1 MQESTGY
8 MKHLVENGV
17 MIRKSA
23 SIQHT
28 VCFVTCWEQTELE
41 LKQTNKQTDRQTKTA
56 LGPMKNSSKPC
67 VQTESDPGQVKLS
80 VLDVNVLLTDGQ
92 SLYRG
97 SVSTSQM
104 LESISTSSAPPRPAQ
119 LLVHWHNKCALR
131 QAGEHSFLPVINRK
145 REHSFLPVINRKREH
160 SFPPVINNKK
170 RTLLSA
176 CNQQKKRG
184 SSTWEYT
191 ASHHPYIMSWPFW
204 AGLSAQPCNFLWHC
218 TCSAETK
225 VA

>member
-1 MQESTGY
+1 
-8 MKHLVENGV
+8 

-56 LGPMKNSSKPC
+56 LGPMKSSSRPC
-67 VQTESDPGQVKLS
+67 VQTESDPRRVKLS
-80 VLDVNVLLTDGQ
+80 VLDVIVLSTDGQ
-92 SLYRG
+92 SLYWG

-104 LESISTSSAPPRPAQ
+104 LDSISTSSAPPWPAQ
-119 LLVHWHNKCALR
+119 LLVHWHGIWRKASALL
-131 QAGEHSFLPVINRK
+131 QEQVCLEAGW
-145 REHSFLPVINRKREH
+145 
-160 SFPPVINNKK
+160 
-170 RTLLSA
+170 RTLLST

-184 SSTWEYT
+184 SSTWALT

-204 AGLSAQPCNFLWHC
+204 AGLSAQPSNFL
-218 TCSAETK
+218 
-225 VA
+225 